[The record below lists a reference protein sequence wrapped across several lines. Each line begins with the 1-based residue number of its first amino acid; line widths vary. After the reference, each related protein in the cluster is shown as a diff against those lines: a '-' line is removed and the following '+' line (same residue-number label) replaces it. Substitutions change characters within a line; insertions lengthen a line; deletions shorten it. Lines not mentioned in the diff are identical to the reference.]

1 MQSLGAKV
9 QDQPTKSANNSTAP
23 GEPVIEVFINETNKD
38 LARYATYR
46 EPTSGTS
53 SSSSQSREA
62 KPNAPKPRANS
73 APRARPNSGNSDKAP
88 SISGKRGEVPK
99 YLQNR
104 KAHLSAEK
112 EMLRKHVEDRAA
124 EKKCPPGTMLMPEED
139 KKEAIRALESRQ
151 KECEDA
157 LNRLPMRFD
166 TVSIQKRR
174 QELENEIQDIQASI
188 KKFSRKEVFVPK
200 Y

>member
-1 MQSLGAKV
+1 
-9 QDQPTKSANNSTAP
+9 
-23 GEPVIEVFINETNKD
+23 
-38 LARYATYR
+38 
-46 EPTSGTS
+46 
-53 SSSSQSREA
+53 
-62 KPNAPKPRANS
+62 
-73 APRARPNSGNSDKAP
+73 
-88 SISGKRGEVPK
+88 
-99 YLQNR
+99 
-104 KAHLSAEK
+104 
-112 EMLRKHVEDRAA
+112 MLRKHVEDRAA